1 MTAEGIETLH
11 EALAPVL
18 SVVARIDPSD
28 PSAKA
33 KLDAELPLQ
42 GPVLE
47 KLRQVVRAGVDARWL
62 ADREADGVRWSRV
75 KKAASPGELSIDC
88 VNMDRP
94 GPGHTHPNGE
104 IDLCFRVGGDPRFD
118 GHPEGWTV
126 YPPGSWHVPSV
137 SGGVMDILYFL
148 PGGAIRFEPEPA
160 SAAAGRKDV

>member
-1 MTAEGIETLH
+1 MTAEGIEALH

-42 GPVLE
+42 GPALE

-104 IDLCFRVGGDPRFD
+104 IDLCFPPQGSVRHSGSVQCSQRFSD
-118 GHPEGWTV
+118 FGMFPEPERTREV
-126 YPPGSWHVPSV
+126 
-137 SGGVMDILYFL
+137 L
-148 PGGAIRFEPEPA
+148 PGGSLVAE
-160 SAAAGRKDV
+160 AALHQSRVVEQR